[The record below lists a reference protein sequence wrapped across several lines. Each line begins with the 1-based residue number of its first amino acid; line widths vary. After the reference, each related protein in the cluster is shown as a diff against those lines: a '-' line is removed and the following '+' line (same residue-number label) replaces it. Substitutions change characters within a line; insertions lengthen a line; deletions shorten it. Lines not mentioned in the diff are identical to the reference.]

1 MKKFTH
7 DATDKIWNFSKPVI
21 VSLRT
26 SKEFSSCISTTIYA
40 KLTSAQYQPVNRPP
54 VFKENIKKN
63 FSIRYIFCCL
73 GVEKFI
79 FERRK
84 RKIFT
89 TRSVQ
94 GECRSGTEGKWEK
107 NYCGKLHIERMMTEH
122 GRDFSQ
128 CFFSSDFSWN
138 FASFLKFLSFFV
150 LFLILKFS
158 HLILLPTSHFF
169 AMRH

>member
-63 FSIRYIFCCL
+63 FSIRYILLPWC
-73 GVEKFI
+73 
-79 FERRK
+79 
-84 RKIFT
+84 RKIYIWKTEEENFHNAFRTRRMSKWNWRKMREKLLWKATYWADDDWAWQRFFT
-89 TRSVQ
+89 
-94 GECRSGTEGKWEK
+94 
-107 NYCGKLHIERMMTEH
+107 M
-122 GRDFSQ
+122 
-128 CFFSSDFSWN
+128 FFF
-138 FASFLKFLSFFV
+138 
-150 LFLILKFS
+150 
-158 HLILLPTSHFF
+158 
-169 AMRH
+169 